1 MAPSGDDDIT
11 TGELAR
17 NLRDIR
23 SDISQW
29 RGELTRTLAG
39 FVTQQLYQSE
49 ITAIR
54 TEMARIEAGAEARDQ
69 AHERDMADLIGRQE
83 RWKLAFFTGILAPII
98 VALIVGAFVIQ
109 KVG

>member
-1 MAPSGDDDIT
+1 MAAGEDDIT
-11 TGELAR
+11 TGELSR

-49 ITAIR
+49 VSGIR
-54 TEMARIEAGAEARDQ
+54 SEIARVEAVAAAQSEAHKRELD
-69 AHERDMADLIGRQE
+69 EIVSKQE

-98 VALIVGAFVIQ
+98 VALIVGALVIQ